1 MNVKR
6 IVSGLVLF
14 PVAAAILILRN
25 KYVVDVAVAIL
36 AIMCL
41 HEFYKAFRTGQ
52 KANQWGKVLS
62 GVLPERG
69 QEQRRTDWG
78 GRPAGDYGENKA

>member
-6 IVSGLVLF
+6 VVSGLVLF
-14 PVAAAILILRN
+14 PVAAAILILGN

-41 HEFYKAFRTGQ
+41 HEFYKAFRTYI
-52 KANQWGKVLS
+52 KISVNF
-62 GVLPERG
+62 
-69 QEQRRTDWG
+69 
-78 GRPAGDYGENKA
+78 

>member
-6 IVSGLVLF
+6 VVSGLVLF
-14 PVAAAILILRN
+14 PVAAAILILGN

-41 HEFYKAFRTGQ
+41 HEFYKAFRTGE
-52 KANQWGKVLS
+52 KANPITWS
-62 GVLPERG
+62 RS
-69 QEQRRTDWG
+69 
-78 GRPAGDYGENKA
+78 

>member
-6 IVSGLVLF
+6 VVSGLVLF
-14 PVAAAILILRN
+14 PVAAAILILGN

-41 HEFYKAFRTGQ
+41 HEFYKAFHTSRQ
-52 KANQWGKVLS
+52 SAS
-62 GVLPERG
+62 
-69 QEQRRTDWG
+69 
-78 GRPAGDYGENKA
+78 Y